1 MVLYMLYTCEKQKTL
16 GSIRKNFEKIC
27 VVLVDN
33 GKIQLFWDNVFS
45 KAARYDSMIR
55 IRFDCP
61 EWMCGGN
68 MVKAV
73 FFDVDGTLVSHT
85 HHAVPEST
93 RISLNKLHEGG
104 IQRVIATGR
113 HLDELSRMP
122 VKGISF
128 DAYMRNPTQSTAV
141 SIKTLSLI
149 QRKRPFPVQMYR
161 KRQKLRASRRFLVC
175 WRPCFFI

>member
-1 MVLYMLYTCEKQKTL
+1 
-16 GSIRKNFEKIC
+16 
-27 VVLVDN
+27 
-33 GKIQLFWDNVFS
+33 
-45 KAARYDSMIR
+45 
-55 IRFDCP
+55 
-61 EWMCGGN
+61 

-85 HHAVPEST
+85 HNAVPEST

-113 HLDELSRMP
+113 HLNELSRMP

-149 QRKRPFPVQMYR
+149 ECNDRILLAF
-161 KRQKLRASRRFLVC
+161 F
-175 WRPCFFI
+175 CFHQSFAKAAHWFVSSSALQIFFNAVIL

>member
-1 MVLYMLYTCEKQKTL
+1 
-16 GSIRKNFEKIC
+16 
-27 VVLVDN
+27 
-33 GKIQLFWDNVFS
+33 
-45 KAARYDSMIR
+45 
-55 IRFDCP
+55 
-61 EWMCGGN
+61 

-85 HHAVPEST
+85 HNAVPEST

-113 HLDELSRMP
+113 HLNELSRMP

-141 SIKTLSLI
+141 SRPLHHKKRREHHVYSL
-149 QRKRPFPVQMYR
+149 
-161 KRQKLRASRRFLVC
+161 RFL
-175 WRPCFFI
+175 